1 MKQNKKMQ
9 ENQLNPN
16 EQTNSENPQDL
27 LNASLIFARAY
38 DLLVFSNG
46 PVNKYSSFIGC

>member
-27 LNASLIFARAY
+27 LNASLIFARALSLILEDSQGIVV
-38 DLLVFSNG
+38 DLQG
-46 PVNKYSSFIGC
+46 R